1 MNTEVVL
8 TAGIIAVMVLIIG
21 MALLFLYHLLV
32 RIREKEIMRFIGR
45 DLIGKVRKAAA
56 DLMNEGMDIIPEKLM
71 EAKRTVEKEA
81 DMR

>member
-8 TAGIIAVMVLIIG
+8 TAGIIAAMVLTIG
-21 MALLFLYHLLV
+21 IALLFLHHLLV
-32 RIREKEIMRFIGR
+32 GIREKKIMRFIGR
-45 DLIGKVRKAAA
+45 DLVGKVRKAAA